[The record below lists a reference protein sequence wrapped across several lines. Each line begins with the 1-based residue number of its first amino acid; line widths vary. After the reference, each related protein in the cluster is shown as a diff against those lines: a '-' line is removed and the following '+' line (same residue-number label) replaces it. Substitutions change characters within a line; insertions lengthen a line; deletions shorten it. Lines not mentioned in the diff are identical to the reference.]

1 MTDIDLQA
9 KVREAL
15 DSTNGNRHDAQK
27 LLIAW
32 AVRDHQ
38 MLLNMTKQHLKAIAT
53 ALIECAERP
62 PVPANTSQQA
72 DSKLSQKALVGILA
86 DDSNDHLVQ
95 DKRRRANLPPPKTT
109 ERQASAMRQLAEA
122 YARKR
127 DEN

>member
-1 MTDIDLQA
+1 MSDTDLQA

-15 DSTNGNRHDAQK
+15 TATNGNRHDAQQ
-27 LLIAW
+27 LLITW

-38 MLLNMTKQHLKAIAT
+38 LLLNMTKHHLKAIAT
-53 ALIECAERP
+53 GLIERSERP
-62 PVPANTSQQA
+62 PTEPKIQPDAKFSQNA
-72 DSKLSQKALVGILA
+72 VNNILSNAEDQRLI
-86 DDSNDHLVQ
+86 Q
-95 DKRRRANLPPPKTT
+95 DKRRHATLPPPKST